1 MTRNRIDLLKTI
13 SEKLMPCPCCGAKP
27 EIERPFSRVIKVFGL
42 YFDIPLP
49 IWVVRCSEMCDGY
62 SKNIKLVW
70 ARTKKDAIRE
80 WNRRATDEH

>member
-1 MTRNRIDLLKTI
+1 MRRDAELK
-13 SEKLMPCPCCGAKP
+13 PCPFCGRKP

-49 IWVVRCSEMCDGY
+49 IWVAHCSEMCDGY
-62 SKNIKLVW
+62 SKSIKLVW